1 MLQIRT
7 VLCPVDLTELDA
19 RAIDL
24 AVEVCRA
31 FDARLI
37 LHHNLNQ
44 VPAGA
49 AVSWMYQ
56 QEHKNGRSSEKQA
69 SDGLR
74 RLMATLPPE
83 IRAEARLSNG
93 GTATAVLHVEQDTG
107 ADLVI
112 LSTRGA
118 STPDHSSVTEQILE
132 ESVCPVLA
140 LHGGDE
146 PALHIA
152 PPDVRIL
159 DVLVP
164 TDFSPSGE
172 RATLYACELARV
184 LPVRLHLLHV
194 IPRKS
199 SWGETGTFLAGTQ
212 ILEDESVAKARAR
225 LAASVPQELENRVT
239 VHVEIGDP
247 AEKISEAA
255 IRLGV
260 SCIVMGAHARALLR
274 RFFTRDTS
282 LALLHKASCPVW
294 FVPETKAA

>member
-7 VLCPVDLTELDA
+7 VLCPVDLTDLDA

-31 FDARLI
+31 FGARLI

-44 VPAGA
+44 VPSGP
-49 AVSWMYQ
+49 AVSWMYH
-56 QEHKNGRSSEKQA
+56 QEHQNGR
-69 SDGLR
+69 
-74 RLMATLPPE
+74 PPE
-83 IRAEARLSNG
+83 KKAADTLRTLLNSLPIEIRGEARLSNG
-93 GTATAVLHVEQDTG
+93 GTATAVLHVEESTS

-118 STPDHSSVTEQILE
+118 STPDHSSVTEQIIE
-132 ESVCPVLA
+132 QSHCPVLA
-140 LHGGDE
+140 LHEGSQ

-152 PPDVRIL
+152 PADAKIY

-184 LPVRLHLLHV
+184 LPLRLHLLHV
-194 IPRKS
+194 SPRKS
-199 SWGETGTFLAGTQ
+199 SWVETGSFLMGMRMP
-212 ILEDESVAKARAR
+212 VAEARRR
-225 LAASVPQELENRVT
+225 LAAMVPQELENRVT
-239 VHVEIGDP
+239 LHVEVGDA
-247 AEKISEAA
+247 AEA
-255 IRLGV
+255 IAGTAVRLGV
-260 SCIVMGAHARALLR
+260 SCVIMGAHARTLLR

-282 LALLHKASCPVW
+282 LALLHKMACPVW
-294 FVPETKAA
+294 FVPETVAA